1 MHRTEELAE
10 ESTPSETKKE
20 NPQYFYVSQ
29 GHVQLEEEIVSQ
41 STEGKISNQVHNPRD
56 FRLPKVNNLYHAWIV
71 TILSRECSCQDIL
84 NVAGVATYPET
95 NEFGKISHNQ

>member
-41 STEGKISNQVHNPRD
+41 STEGKIPNQE
-56 FRLPKVNNLYHAWIV
+56 AA
-71 TILSRECSCQDIL
+71 REAARENHWTECKAQKR
-84 NVAGVATYPET
+84 VAD
-95 NEFGKISHNQ
+95 